1 MVEIVELQE
10 FQRKST
16 VRRNLTTS
24 AEVVIFPG
32 VRIERQTFSLAD
44 RLSKP
49 KDIVHRS
56 TATGR
61 VAKSDD

>member
-1 MVEIVELQE
+1 MAEIVELQA
-10 FQRKST
+10 FRRKAGSG
-16 VRRNLTTS
+16 RRFAVP

-44 RLSKP
+44 RLAKP
-49 KDIVHRS
+49 KDMAKRS

-61 VAKSDD
+61 VSTRDD